1 MDSVKVLTIQT
12 DQAQKSVKD
21 LRNELKELRNQ
32 LLSTEKGTKE
42 YYDTLQKAANVQ
54 HDLKEQMEEINA
66 TAMDFGQITGN
77 VIKGLNGMVAGF
89 QAAKATLNLFGI
101 ENETVLKSLQK
112 MQNLMAITQALPA
125 IEGSI
130 KAFKRLAI
138 NIRIATAAMSG
149 FSKAMIATG
158 IGAIVA
164 AVGLLA
170 ANWDKVAKALGI
182 TTAEQKKYNEEAQK
196 KYIEGLKEEVNLEKQ
211 IGQLQGKTD
220 RQVLE
225 ASVQKLEESLS
236 LIAAQQFMI
245 SNQIEEW
252 EGLLERGS
260 TTIQQY
266 YVATRPLK
274 KELEGLGNEYKTVN
288 ELLQEYNRKLTEAKE
303 LEKVRDSIQNDP
315 NSYANLSKAIEDSNA
330 ALNTRI
336 KFLQDLEKIEKPEVQ
351 NSELLTISVTEY
363 TKAIDEANIELEKYK
378 NLLDENDPRYSSDR
392 SERYIYENL
401 VRDYNDYVKVLESA
415 KKELQENIVREKQLE
430 EARKKAEGKK
440 KEEAELKRLNEVL
453 ENYNKAQTAAL
464 DVENYGTE
472 GARFIEILTERK
484 KIVEDLEK
492 AVEKG
497 VEGAKEALED
507 FSNNADY
514 LYKQAKQSAVNVISE
529 LSSRIGQI
537 YNVNTDNNDFENY
550 LANQLQ
556 ILNNARDLALISV
569 DEYNN
574 AVKQIGDLGDI
585 NSVAAKWGTDFEGF
599 ISTIN
604 SFKNEFLTTN
614 EEMYSQWLEMMEYAL
629 QKGIVNHEQYNVI
642 VKKLQEEQ
650 TANLKVHWSQWTM
663 MAGQMLSELG
673 SVFTSISSMEKRDTE
688 ESLQHYKDVA
698 TSGAVISMLGGV
710 VGAIASAF
718 NPANAWMTIYGQI
731 AMASLTAAS
740 VIASGIAQIDQIQKT
755 ELNSGYTPSSPSSSS
770 LGSIIAPVQYTQDVQ
785 GASIEGA
792 IKDSRVY
799 VVESDISKT
808 QRKVAV
814 TEQEARF

>member
-1 MDSVKVLTIQT
+1 
-12 DQAQKSVKD
+12 
-21 LRNELKELRNQ
+21 
-32 LLSTEKGTKE
+32 
-42 YYDTLQKAANVQ
+42 
-54 HDLKEQMEEINA
+54 
-66 TAMDFGQITGN
+66 
-77 VIKGLNGMVAGF
+77 
-89 QAAKATLNLFGI
+89 
-101 ENETVLKSLQK
+101 
-112 MQNLMAITQALPA
+112 
-125 IEGSI
+125 
-130 KAFKRLAI
+130 
-138 NIRIATAAMSG
+138 MSPLVH
-149 FSKAMIATG
+149 SK
-158 IGAIVA
+158 
-164 AVGLLA
+164 
-170 ANWDKVAKALGI
+170 
-182 TTAEQKKYNEEAQK
+182 
-196 KYIEGLKEEVNLEKQ
+196 
-211 IGQLQGKTD
+211 
-220 RQVLE
+220 
-225 ASVQKLEESLS
+225 
-236 LIAAQQFMI
+236 
-245 SNQIEEW
+245 
-252 EGLLERGS
+252 
-260 TTIQQY
+260 
-266 YVATRPLK
+266 
-274 KELEGLGNEYKTVN
+274 NEYKTVN

-392 SERYIYENL
+392 SEMYIYENL

-529 LSSRIGQI
+529 LSSRIGQL

-556 ILNNARDLALISV
+556 ILNNAKDLALISV

-673 SVFTSISSMEKRDTE
+673 SVFTYISSMEKRDTE